1 TPWILPDETLYG
13 ELGRSLYH
21 SGSFEILGH
30 PVRFYSLVYP
40 AIAGLPLS
48 LGDAGLGYSLLKP
61 LQALVMSLA
70 AVPTFLWART
80 LMSRGWALAAAALA
94 LTVPGLAY
102 SGLMMTEVAFYPI
115 ATLALLLLARALVC
129 PSPTNQM
136 LAVAGIVLASATRL
150 QAVVLAPAFVTAL
163 LLLAV
168 FEREPRLLLRYWPAL
183 GG

>member
-1 TPWILPDETLYG
+1 GNPTISRRRRVLRQPVGGTSVPSQSAVGCRAMRGTLGRIPAWALLAGIVALSTLLRFWAASQVPTPWILPDETLYG

-70 AVPTFLWART
+70 AVPTFLWA
-80 LMSRGWALAAAALA
+80 
-94 LTVPGLAY
+94 
-102 SGLMMTEVAFYPI
+102 
-115 ATLALLLLARALVC
+115 
-129 PSPTNQM
+129 
-136 LAVAGIVLASATRL
+136 
-150 QAVVLAPAFVTAL
+150 
-163 LLLAV
+163 
-168 FEREPRLLLRYWPAL
+168 
-183 GG
+183 